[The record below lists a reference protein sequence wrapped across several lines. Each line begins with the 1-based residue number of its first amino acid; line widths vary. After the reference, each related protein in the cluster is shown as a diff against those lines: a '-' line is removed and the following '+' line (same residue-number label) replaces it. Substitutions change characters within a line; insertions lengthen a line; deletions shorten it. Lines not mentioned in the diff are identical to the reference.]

1 MEKWKGGKMDKLLEY
16 VSSLRSLRFALCAFR
31 SAKN

>member
-1 MEKWKGGKMDKLLEY
+1 MMEKWNDGRMEKIGGICFF
-16 VSSLRSLRFALCAFR
+16 SLRFALCAFR